1 MFLKSRNIHR
11 KTPMLESLFNDVA
24 GQGRRLATLL
34 KRDLLSTGILLP
46 NFSEQ
51 FILVEHLW
59 WALHR

>member
-1 MFLKSRNIHR
+1 
-11 KTPMLESLFNDVA
+11 MLESLFNDVA